1 MSIGLEYIT
10 KIFGGSY
17 TDVANRLQIT
27 PQTVSDWIRGKR
39 KISSSKIDEL
49 ATLFKLDKHLFQ
61 KELTEVEKIEIE
73 LDYLNRLSKR
83 DAMLVPEG
91 NDTYNPHSDV
101 IESKLRELEN
111 NKLLLRVKRLLYSN
125 SSNTFNSIDDLITS
139 IEKNESI

>member
-17 TDVANRLQIT
+17 TDVAKRLDIT

-39 KISSSKIDEL
+39 NISSSKIDEL
-49 ATLFKLDKHLFQ
+49 AALFKLDKHLFQ

-83 DAMLVPEG
+83 DVMLVPES
-91 NDTYNPHSDV
+91 NDTYNPHSDM

-125 SSNTFNSIDDLITS
+125 SSNIFNSIDDLITS
-139 IEKNESI
+139 IEKK